1 MRIFLFVLIS
11 IFLIP
16 ITLFAQ
22 VQMVTRPER
31 ENVELTIYSSR
42 DITLVR
48 EQRLV
53 TLKKGLN
60 IIQFSWADTLI
71 DPTSIQ
77 LKVINP
83 KTDIP
88 IISTIF
94 PPNLPNTIQWQVS
107 AQVPDEQLL
116 EVSYFTSGLTWN
128 ASYTA
133 ILDKV
138 EKLMSLTSYVN
149 ISNRSGEDY
158 ENARTRLVVGDVRII
173 EEIQNI
179 VREQLAEDRK
189 AMFKREAVMARSAA
203 ALAPPEMEYMDESFK
218 FRPGAIATETQTL
231 SEYYMY
237 ILKGEDTIKDQ
248 WRKKKPTLFTD
259 KIPYETIH
267 KFGEYGEDVVLFYQF
282 KNDDKSNLGKEPL
295 PKGNV
300 KVFLKGDA
308 TDISSYMGSADIEF
322 APVGSEVKLYM
333 GSDPE
338 VKVKKKQM
346 NIRRI
351 NLQFD
356 KDNRMVRFDTEREYV
371 LEIENYKT
379 EKIKL
384 EIKENLGR
392 DWDII
397 SSSHKYGIKDANS
410 IEFKLDI
417 PSKGKDTIKYQV
429 KFQGR

>member
-1 MRIFLFVLIS
+1 MKITLFILTFLLPIS
-11 IFLIP
+11 
-16 ITLFAQ
+16 LFAQ

-31 ENVELTIYSSR
+31 ESVELTIYSSR
-42 DITLVR
+42 DLTLVR

-53 TLKKGLN
+53 TLKKGQN
-60 IIQFSWADTLI
+60 ILQFSWADTLI

-77 LKVINP
+77 LRVINP
-83 KTDIP
+83 KMDVP

-94 PPNLPNTIQWQVS
+94 PPNLPNTIQWQVD
-107 AQVPDEQLL
+107 APVPDEQLL

-128 ASYTA
+128 ANYTA
-133 ILDKV
+133 LLDKT
-138 EKLMSLTSYVN
+138 EKLMSLSAYIN

-173 EEIQNI
+173 EDIQNI
-179 VREQLAEDRK
+179 AREKIIEDKK
-189 AMFKREAVMARSAA
+189 AALRREAVLARSAA
-203 ALAPPEMEYMDESFK
+203 PLAPPEEAYDESFRY
-218 FRPGAIATETQTL
+218 RPGEIATETQTI

-237 ILKGEDTIKDQ
+237 LLKGEDTIKDQ
-248 WRKKKPTLFTD
+248 WKKKKPMLFAD
-259 KIPYETIH
+259 KIPYESIH
-267 KFGEYGEDVVLFYQF
+267 KFGEYGEDVALFYQF

-295 PKGNV
+295 TKGSA
-300 KVFLKGDA
+300 KVFIKGSNG
-308 TDISSYMGSADIEF
+308 DISSYIGSADIDF
-322 APVGSEVKLYM
+322 IPVGSDVKLYM
-333 GSDPE
+333 GADPE

-356 KDNRMVRFDTEREYV
+356 KDNRMVRFDTEREYI
-371 LEIENYKT
+371 LEVENYKA

-392 DWDII
+392 EWDII
-397 SSSHKYGIKDANS
+397 SSSHKYDIKDANS

-417 PSKGKDTIKYQV
+417 PPKGKDTIKYQV
-429 KFQGR
+429 RLQGR

>member
-1 MRIFLFVLIS
+1 MRITLFILIA
-11 IFLIP
+11 LLLLP
-16 ITLFAQ
+16 INLFAQ

-31 ENVELTIYSSR
+31 ESVELTIYSSR
-42 DITLVR
+42 DLTLVR

-60 IIQFSWADTLI
+60 ILQFSWADTLI

-77 LKVINP
+77 IRVINP
-83 KTDIP
+83 KVDVP

-94 PPNLPNTIQWQVS
+94 PPNLPNTIQWQVD
-107 AQVPDEQLL
+107 APAPDEQLL
-116 EVSYFTSGLTWN
+116 EVSYFTSGLVWN
-128 ASYTA
+128 ADYTA

-138 EKLMSLTSYVN
+138 EKLMSLSAYVN
-149 ISNRSGEDY
+149 ISNKSGEDY
-158 ENARTRLVVGDVRII
+158 ENAKTRLVVGDVRII
-173 EEIQNI
+173 EDIQNI
-179 VREQLAEDRK
+179 VREKVAEDKK
-189 AMFKREAVMARSAA
+189 AVFRREAVMARAA
-203 ALAPPEMEYMDESFK
+203 APLAPPEEAYDESFGY
-218 FRPGAIATETQTL
+218 RPGAIATETQTI

-248 WRKKKPTLFTD
+248 WRKKKPTLYAN
-259 KIPYETIH
+259 KIPYSAIH

-295 PKGNV
+295 PKGSV
-300 KVFLKGDA
+300 KVFVKGSAD
-308 TDISSYMGSADIEF
+308 DIASYIGSADIDF
-322 APVGSEVKLYM
+322 TPVGSDVKLIM
-333 GSDPE
+333 GADPE

-346 NIRRI
+346 NVRRI

-356 KDNRMVRFDTEREYV
+356 KDNRMVRFDTEREYF
-371 LEIENYKT
+371 LEVENYKT

-397 SSSHKYGIKDANS
+397 SSSHKYDVKDANS

-417 PSKGKDTIKYQV
+417 PPKGKDTIKYQV
-429 KFQGR
+429 RLQGR